1 MSLTAGQCR
10 AARGLIGWPQS
21 QLSEASKV
29 SPATIANFESGKRVP
44 IANNLAAIRTALTA
58 AGVTFLD
65 AGDVASGPGVS
76 LRASG
81 IEAVDVDETQ
91 VIQFRENLVND
102 APPGAGG

>member
-1 MSLTAGQCR
+1 M
-10 AARGLIGWPQS
+10 
-21 QLSEASKV
+21 
-29 SPATIANFESGKRVP
+29 
-44 IANNLAAIRTALTA
+44 
-58 AGVTFLD
+58 TFLD